1 MTSFNIWVEGAR
13 PRTLP
18 AAVAPILAGVAA
30 AMYAGRVDLLL
41 TVLALLVAVAL
52 QVGVNYAN
60 DYSDGVRGT
69 DEDRAGPLRLTA
81 SGLAEPAQVRRA
93 AFVSFG
99 VAALVGLVIV
109 WLTAQWWLLLVGAL
123 CILSAWYYTGGK
135 HPYGY
140 IGLGEVFVFIFFG
153 LVATVGTTYI
163 NVLTAPWYA
172 WCAGA
177 AVGAMACGVLVG
189 NNLRDI
195 PTDKEVGKRTLAV
208 RLGDQGTRRFYAAL
222 VLLAAASVVAFA
234 AGTTWWAL
242 IALLGL
248 GVVVA
253 PLKLVLG
260 GATGRALIPVIQG
273 TGMAG
278 IGIGFGLVVG
288 VFLA

>member
-1 MTSFNIWVEGAR
+1 MTHFNIWLAGAR

-18 AAVAPILAGVAA
+18 AAVAPILAGAAA
-30 AMYAGRVDLLL
+30 AMHAGKVDLLL
-41 TVLALLVAVAL
+41 TVLALLVAASL

-69 DEDRAGPLRLTA
+69 DEDRSGPLRITA
-81 SGLAEPAQVRRA
+81 SGLAEPRQVKIA
-93 AFVSFG
+93 AFLSFG
-99 VAALVGLVIV
+99 LAAVFGLVIV
-109 WLTAQWWLLLVGAL
+109 VLTGQWWLLLVGAS
-123 CILSAWYYTGGK
+123 CILAAWYYTGGK

-153 LVATVGTTYI
+153 LVATVGTTFV
-163 NVLTAPWYA
+163 NVLSAPWYA
-172 WCAGA
+172 WFAGC
-177 AVGAMACGVLVG
+177 AVGATACAVLVG

-195 PTDKEVGKRTLAV
+195 PTDQEVGKKTLAV
-208 RLGDQGTRRFYAAL
+208 RLGDAGTRRLYAAL
-222 VLLAAASVVAFA
+222 VLLAAASAVAFA

-248 GVVVA
+248 GVILE

-260 GATGRALIPVIQG
+260 GATGKALIPVIQG

-278 IGIGFGLVVG
+278 IGIGFGFLVG
-288 VFLA
+288 VFFA